1 MKQYPPHL
9 SQADVGRVAM
19 LVLTL
24 AMSLFFVL
32 SMAAAGHAG
41 AGPLDQPLE
50 APAGFGL

>member
-9 SQADVGRVAM
+9 SQADARRLAM
-19 LVLTL
+19 LVLAL
-24 AMSLFFVL
+24 AMSLLFVL
-32 SMAAAGHAG
+32 SMAAGGHAG

>member
-9 SQADVGRVAM
+9 SQADVGRLAM

-32 SMAAAGHAG
+32 SMAAGGHDG

>member
-9 SQADVGRVAM
+9 SQANVGHLAM
-19 LVLTL
+19 LVLTVAL
-24 AMSLFFVL
+24 SLFFVL
-32 SMAAAGHAG
+32 SMAAGGDSG